1 MEEIVHRI
9 IGSGGFKHGFNE
21 LNECR
26 SLQKLPKSK
35 VYHFVWKEK
44 SMNIIISILPA
55 DQNSSRIVL
64 KINSFK
70 ILFYF
75 AYFKHISFHGS
86 LVDANSTTRVQFP
99 AIVKYHIML
108 TFLDPLLF
116 ININTFN
123 ENINI
128 TVNYI
133 PSFISFLA
141 ELHSP
146 GLDWL
151 AEFLSMKKVCIC
163 QWSFTNCASYPLPQQ
178 QNRWC
183 EKIMQKIKDKIVW
196 SKCVRHWKKYWG
208 DKYRK
213 PKAEPSNSSIS
224 LD

>member
-146 GLDWL
+146 GLD
-151 AEFLSMKKVCIC
+151 
-163 QWSFTNCASYPLPQQ
+163 
-178 QNRWC
+178 
-183 EKIMQKIKDKIVW
+183 
-196 SKCVRHWKKYWG
+196 
-208 DKYRK
+208 
-213 PKAEPSNSSIS
+213 
-224 LD
+224 